1 MRIFMRRRDLLL
13 FVVVFGSMAAAV
25 LFPELGT
32 HFQPF
37 ILYLMMLLLFLSFL
51 SIDFRAL
58 FDTSSASL
66 LWLAKLVAVKLIA
79 FPALFYWL
87 FRFVLPEYAVPAL
100 LLSGISTGV
109 VAPFI
114 GLLLNADVPLVLRT
128 VIVSSLLVPFTLPPL
143 VELLAGAEVAIPIAP
158 MMKLLAQV
166 IFIPLTAVFLIR
178 RFRPG
183 LLEPLAPWQ
192 YPISLTLFA
201 VINLGV
207 FSRYSSFFFQNPGQL
222 FLSIGV
228 AYALS
233 FLYYAIGFA
242 LTPRQSLSHR
252 ISAAISLAVMNNVLV
267 IVFSSEF
274 FGPLCPTLAAM
285 YMFPFYTMIV
295 PVRLFVNRYRPIP
308 AAEAE

>member
-1 MRIFMRRRDLLL
+1 MTRRDILL

-25 LFPELGT
+25 LFPELGSP
-32 HFQPF
+32 FQPF
-37 ILYLMMLLLFLSFL
+37 ILYLMMMLLFLSFL
-51 SIDFRAL
+51 RIDFRAL
-58 FDTSSASL
+58 FDTSSASMF
-66 LWLAKLVAVKLIA
+66 WLAKMVAVKLIA
-79 FPALFYWL
+79 LPALFYWL
-87 FRFVLPEYAVPAL
+87 CRFILPEYAVPAL

-114 GLLLNADVPLVLRT
+114 GTILNADIPLVLRM
-128 VIVSSLLVPFTLPPL
+128 VVVSSLLVPFSLPPL
-143 VELLAGAEVAIPIAP
+143 VELLAGSEISIPLWP

-192 YPISLTLFA
+192 YSISLALFF

-207 FSRYSSFFFQNPGQL
+207 FSRYSSFFSQHPGQL

-233 FLYYAIGFA
+233 VMYYAVGFV
-242 LTPRQSLSHR
+242 LTAGQAPPQRL
-252 ISAAISLAVMNNVLV
+252 SAAVSMAVMNNVLV

-274 FGPLCPTLAAM
+274 FGPLSPTLAAM

-295 PVRLFVNRYRPIP
+295 PVRFFVSRYRPFLSAGADKP
-308 AAEAE
+308 